1 MNELG
6 ERIRKLR
13 EQCGLSKAELARR
26 VGVSDVTISYW
37 ENGTIK
43 RVGHSRLE
51 PLAKALRCS
60 IGHLLGNDRDAHG
73 SSHAI
78 LSSLPLYPLTTS
90 PEAIGISAMPISHF
104 PMGFIDNELIKKD
117 DYLLTPQHPGHF
129 DFCPPGT
136 LMLARKCPRFD
147 GNGLYLVEKNARL
160 MVKRVEQDFNMI
172 LNVFGDIDTC
182 NPEERTHGDTL
193 VFHATIPAIWSMK
206 IMNF

>member
-60 IGHLLGNDRDAHG
+60 IAHLLGNAH
-73 SSHAI
+73 SSAGNNHAT
-78 LSSLPLYPLTTS
+78 LLSLPLYPLTTS
-90 PEAIGISAMPISHF
+90 PETVGTDAVPMSYFA
-104 PMGFIDNELIKKD
+104 MGFIDSELIKQG

-129 DFCPPGT
+129 DFCPQGT
-136 LMLARKCPRFD
+136 LMLARQCVRFD
-147 GNGLYLVEKNARL
+147 GNGLYLVEQNDRL
-160 MVKRVEQDFNMI
+160 GVKRIEQDGDMRLHLFDESSGRDPQVCLHDDRII
-172 LNVFGDIDTC
+172 L
-182 NPEERTHGDTL
+182 
-193 VFHATIPAIWSMK
+193 HAALPAIWPMK
-206 IMNF
+206 TMNF